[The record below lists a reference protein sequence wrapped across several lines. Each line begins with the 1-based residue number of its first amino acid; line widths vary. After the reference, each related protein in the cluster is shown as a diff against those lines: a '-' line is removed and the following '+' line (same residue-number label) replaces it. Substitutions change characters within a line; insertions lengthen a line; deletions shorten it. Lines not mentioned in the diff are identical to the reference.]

1 MHCPR
6 EQERKLRKNF
16 TFALLTSV
24 FSITAALN
32 EAQAGPKNKNT
43 CEQRGTHRICGE
55 KISGNRLFAEPQPGY
70 CLIYTIGKKGGQ
82 HVDCNNPKLKLSNE
96 HG

>member
-1 MHCPR
+1 M
-6 EQERKLRKNF
+6 KNMLML
-16 TFALLTSV
+16 TLLTSA
-24 FSITAALN
+24 FSISAGLLPIGFD

-43 CEQRGTHRICGE
+43 CEQRGSRRICGE

-82 HVDCNNPKLKLSNE
+82 HVDCNNPKVKLSNE